1 MLTRKGKATASHPV
15 SKAIANHKDVELPQ
29 KRVKFEENPEDT
41 PSDTRLINYDIF
53 KNKGLTRK
61 RKKVERNTRVKN
73 KAKFEKK
80 LKAFRRVKPEHK
92 QAEMTYGGEQTGIR
106 DDIVKSIQI
115 K

>member
-1 MLTRKGKATASHPV
+1 MPS
-15 SKAIANHKDVELPQ
+15 
-29 KRVKFEENPEDT
+29 KRVKFEDGDAPAEE

-80 LKAFRRVKPEHK
+80 LKAFRRTTPTHK
-92 QAEMTYGGEQTGIR
+92 QAEATYGGETTGIR
-106 DDIVKSIQI
+106 DDIVKSVRI